1 MSLFA
6 ELKRRNVFRVAGAY
20 VALSWLI
27 IQVVETLFSLF
38 GWSEAIGR
46 IVVIV
51 LAIGFIPALIFAWA
65 FEFTP
70 DGLKRDDEVDHAA
83 PAIRQMGKRLD
94 RLMLVALALA
104 LGYFAFDKFVLDPAR
119 DAEEVKTATEQARQE
134 GRTEAKQ
141 ELRDHSVAVLP
152 FQDLSPES
160 DQAYF
165 GDGLAVDLINQL
177 GSVPEL
183 RVTGRTSAFSF
194 KGKDVGVAEIREA
207 LNVGH
212 VLEGSVSKSGDR
224 IRISVQFVDA
234 RQDTLL
240 WSQAYDRTLGDIFD
254 IRDDITARVYDRL
267 TIEFDRLKQ
276 ASIRTDPEV
285 YDLTLQARNLFEHAP
300 TDEDSERTAELLT
313 QALAIDPDYVP
324 ALLLRPYVVVVLLNR
339 GLIGDEEADQI
350 MGDSVARVLA
360 IDPGNGKALGLM
372 AWKDWETR
380 LDLESAS
387 RRFSHALRTAPGN
400 LDLTLMAGMFARSIG
415 RHVESIA
422 LLERCVAADPQNL
435 MCLFQ
440 LAQSYLWDSRF
451 DDALRMHHQAHL
463 LSGRKGA
470 TYYVTLALLM
480 KGEPAQALSELESL
494 ADDLQDHPQMLAARA
509 MIMHDLGRDEE
520 SASALERNIGQLQ
533 GRQRDHAYL
542 VAEAYAWIGDRES
555 AFEWLEK
562 AYAWDERFGMQG
574 YWLHRIMFLPIWRN
588 LNDDARW
595 NELRERM
602 DMSAARLDALEF
614 SIPEWL
620 SASGNR

>member
-1 MSLFA
+1 
-6 ELKRRNVFRVAGAY
+6 
-20 VALSWLI
+20 
-27 IQVVETLFSLF
+27 
-38 GWSEAIGR
+38 
-46 IVVIV
+46 
-51 LAIGFIPALIFAWA
+51 
-65 FEFTP
+65 
-70 DGLKRDDEVDHAA
+70 
-83 PAIRQMGKRLD
+83 
-94 RLMLVALALA
+94 
-104 LGYFAFDKFVLDPAR
+104 
-119 DAEEVKTATEQARQE
+119 
-134 GRTEAKQ
+134 
-141 ELRDHSVAVLP
+141 
-152 FQDLSPES
+152 
-160 DQAYF
+160 
-165 GDGLAVDLINQL
+165 VDLINQL
-177 GSVPEL
+177 GSVPDL

-194 KGKDVGVAEIREA
+194 KGKDIGVAEIGEA

-224 IRISVQFVDA
+224 VRISVQFVDA

-240 WSQAYDRTLGDIFD
+240 WSQAYDRRLGDIFD

-285 YDLTLQARNLFEHAP
+285 YDLTLQARNLFENAP
-300 TDEDSERTAELLT
+300 TDEDSERTAELLA

-350 MGDSVARVLA
+350 MDDSVARALA

-372 AWKDWETR
+372 AWNDWESR
-380 LDLESAS
+380 LDLASAG
-387 RRFSHALRTAPGN
+387 RRFSNALRTAPGN

-415 RHVESIA
+415 RHAESIA
-422 LLERCVAADPQNL
+422 LLERCVAADPQNV

-463 LSGRKGA
+463 LRGRKA
-470 TYYVTLALLM
+470 AAYYVILALLM

-509 MIMHDLGRDEE
+509 MILHDLGRDEE
-520 SASALERNIGQLQ
+520 SAAALDRIVGQLQ
-533 GRQRDHAYL
+533 GRQREHAYL
-542 VAEAYAWIGDRES
+542 VAEAYAWIGHRES

-562 AYAWDERFGMQG
+562 AYALDERYGMQG
-574 YWLHRIMFLPIWRN
+574 YWFHRIMFLPIWRN
-588 LNDDARW
+588 LHDDARW
-595 NELRERM
+595 KELRERM
-602 DMSAARLDALEF
+602 NMSAARLDAVEF